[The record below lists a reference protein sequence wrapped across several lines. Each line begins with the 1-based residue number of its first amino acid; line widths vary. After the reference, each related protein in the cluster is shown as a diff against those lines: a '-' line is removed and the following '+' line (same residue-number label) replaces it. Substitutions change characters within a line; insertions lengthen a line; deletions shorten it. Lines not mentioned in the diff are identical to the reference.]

1 MATTDNNS
9 EKDLKKTAEKI
20 KEKAKEIA
28 KNVDDST
35 QDFQKEAKSTADEFT
50 AGAKEAYENLTSS
63 KENKKILAG
72 ILAILFGSFGVHKFI
87 LGYTKEGLI
96 MLVATFVLGILS
108 FGLLVWVVG
117 LIGFIEG
124 IIYLTKSDKDF
135 YQTYQENK
143 KPWF

>member
-1 MATTDNNS
+1 MATTENNS
-9 EKDLKKTAEKI
+9 GKDLKKTAEKI

-28 KNVDDST
+28 KDVDDST
-35 QDFQKEAKSTADEFT
+35 KDFQKKAKSTADEFT
-50 AGAKEAYENLTSS
+50 TGAKEAYENLTSS

-96 MLVATFVLGILS
+96 MLVTTFVLGILS
-108 FGLLVWVVG
+108 FGLLVWVIG

-143 KPWF
+143 KSWF